1 MNRRQIVSLLG
12 AAAVMG
18 PALTGAGAALAQ
30 TSSGRPRRVGLMV
43 ATAENDPEGKLRV
56 ETFTRS
62 LGEAGWVDLRDVV
75 IDVVWYR
82 GSFPVAQTLAKDL
95 VDRGSEI
102 LVVNGTPGMDAV
114 RSLGAPASS
123 IPIVFVVVS
132 NPVGAGYVPNLSRP
146 GANITGFSTFEPE
159 IAGKWLQ
166 LLREVTPG
174 MQNVS
179 MLLDKKFI
187 GFNSLW
193 EAVRDIAPTLGIVPH
208 VAYASS
214 LAEIESAV
222 ETISRQPS
230 PGLVVSPSPINTVNR
245 QRLIQIANESKIPSI
260 YPFRFYVR
268 EGALLAYGFNAADQ
282 FRRAG
287 IYAGRI
293 LKGEKA
299 GDLPVQAPGLFE
311 LGINLKTASA
321 MGLTVPQSL
330 IIAADEIDRVAA
342 RHWLCDRQG
351 PYDHGRGAAR
361 ALKQPRNQQTSTK
374 VLGRMA
380 LAATWARRRI
390 GPLNIRPF
398 GRISPPRPRH
408 GGSTSDGFSSPPQCG
423 T

>member
-12 AAAVMG
+12 AAAVG
-18 PALTGAGAALAQ
+18 PALMGAGAALAQ
-30 TSSGRPRRVGLMV
+30 TSPGRPRRVGLMV

-56 ETFTRS
+56 ETFSRS

-82 GSFPVAQTLAKDL
+82 GSFPVAQALAKDL

-114 RSLGAPASS
+114 RALGAAASS

-132 NPVGAGYVPNLSRP
+132 NPVGAGYVQNLSRP

-193 EAVRDIAPTLGIVPH
+193 EAVRDIAPTLGIAPH

-214 LAEIESAV
+214 LGEIESAV
-222 ETISRQPS
+222 ATISSQSS

-245 QRLIQIANESKIPSI
+245 KRLIQIANESRIPAI

-282 FRRAG
+282 FRRAAV
-287 IYAGRI
+287 YVGRI
-293 LKGEKA
+293 LKGEKT
-299 GDLPVQAPGLFE
+299 GDLPVQAPRLFE

-330 IIAADEIDRVAA
+330 IIAADEIVE
-342 RHWLCDRQG
+342 
-351 PYDHGRGAAR
+351 
-361 ALKQPRNQQTSTK
+361 
-374 VLGRMA
+374 
-380 LAATWARRRI
+380 
-390 GPLNIRPF
+390 
-398 GRISPPRPRH
+398 
-408 GGSTSDGFSSPPQCG
+408 
-423 T
+423 

>member
-1 MNRRQIVSLLG
+1 M
-12 AAAVMG
+12 
-18 PALTGAGAALAQ
+18 
-30 TSSGRPRRVGLMV
+30 
-43 ATAENDPEGKLRV
+43 
-56 ETFTRS
+56 
-62 LGEAGWVDLRDVV
+62 
-75 IDVVWYR
+75 VWYR

-95 VDRGSEI
+95 VDRGAEV

-114 RSLGAPASS
+114 RALGAPASN

-214 LAEIESAV
+214 LDEIESAV

-245 QRLIQIANESKIPSI
+245 TRLIQIANESKIPAI

-282 FRRAG
+282 FKRAAT
-287 IYAGRI
+287 YVVRI

-299 GDLPVQAPGLFE
+299 GDLPVQAPSLFE
-311 LGINLKTASA
+311 LGINLKTAA
-321 MGLTVPQSL
+321 AIGLTMPQSL
-330 IIAADEIDRVAA
+330 VIAADEV
-342 RHWLCDRQG
+342 
-351 PYDHGRGAAR
+351 
-361 ALKQPRNQQTSTK
+361 
-374 VLGRMA
+374 VE
-380 LAATWARRRI
+380 
-390 GPLNIRPF
+390 
-398 GRISPPRPRH
+398 
-408 GGSTSDGFSSPPQCG
+408 
-423 T
+423 